1 MSQEI
6 KIHEKNNN
14 FNWSVP
20 SGPYEFLNDDQVK
33 FFDKY
38 GYVLI
43 EDAFN
48 SEEIFKVLEK
58 IDPYEHNVTE
68 ALRGLDGGKFFISRA
83 EEITFT
89 THLVTQSE
97 ELKEFSKHNVFAGIC
112 KDLIGNNVRLY
123 WDQAVYKKPG
133 TKDEFPWH
141 QDNGYTFIEP
151 QAYLTC
157 WVALTDADESNGCP
171 CVIPGLHKKGTLH
184 HKTTDLGYEIP
195 LDPSTSISLPVKAGS
210 IAVFSS
216 LTPHR
221 TGPNLS
227 NNIRKAYI
235 LQYAPEGSRRLIS
248 HSLTEEVNEESR
260 QYFIL
265 KDGSKV

>member
-1 MSQEI
+1 
-6 KIHEKNNN
+6 
-14 FNWSVP
+14 
-20 SGPYEFLNDDQVK
+20 
-33 FFDKY
+33 
-38 GYVLI
+38 
-43 EDAFN
+43 
-48 SEEIFKVLEK
+48 
-58 IDPYEHNVTE
+58 
-68 ALRGLDGGKFFISRA
+68 
-83 EEITFT
+83 
-89 THLVTQSE
+89 
-97 ELKEFSKHNVFAGIC
+97 
-112 KDLIGNNVRLY
+112 
-123 WDQAVYKKPG
+123 
-133 TKDEFPWH
+133 
-141 QDNGYTFIEP
+141 
-151 QAYLTC
+151 
-157 WVALTDADESNGCP
+157 
-171 CVIPGLHKKGTLH
+171 
-184 HKTTDLGYEIP
+184 IP